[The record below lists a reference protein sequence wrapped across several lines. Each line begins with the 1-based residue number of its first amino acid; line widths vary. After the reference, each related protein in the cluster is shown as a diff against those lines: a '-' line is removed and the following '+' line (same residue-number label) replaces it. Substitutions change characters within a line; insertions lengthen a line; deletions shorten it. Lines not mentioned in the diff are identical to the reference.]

1 MKKFNLKIILN
12 YLDFNLNYNLLFI
25 IRQCILVLF
34 MNITKNFMT
43 IEYYY
48 LLMSQ
53 QDLLQN
59 EVIEEIVRERV
70 SSYALQNKR
79 NDFWILISPEFVKLP
94 NIEQK
99 IKQTNF
105 YKQKKINLI
114 AENNSEFYGAIISI
128 NKEFIT
134 WLSLRLGYFE
144 NIETFTELKTPN
156 VNYVS
161 NGIFGQINTNENLKQ
176 ISPLKG
182 SPKYITPSLLSNKY
196 KKLLELS
203 YNFIKI

>member
-1 MKKFNLKIILN
+1 
-12 YLDFNLNYNLLFI
+12 
-25 IRQCILVLF
+25 
-34 MNITKNFMT
+34 MT
-43 IEYYY
+43 VEYYY

-79 NDFWILISPEFVKLP
+79 NDFWILISPEFVSKVIL
-94 NIEQK
+94 NQK

-105 YKQKKINLI
+105 YKQKKANLI
-114 AENNSEFYGAIISI
+114 SGNNSEFYAAVVSV
-128 NKEFIT
+128 NKEFLS

-144 NIETFTELKTPN
+144 NIETFSNLNAPN
-156 VNYVS
+156 INYVS
-161 NGIFGQINTNENLKQ
+161 NGVFGKIEQNEAGIKN
-176 ISPLKG
+176 SPLR
-182 SPKYITPSLLSNKY
+182 SAAKYLTPDLLTNKY

-203 YNFIKI
+203 YSSVNN

>member
-1 MKKFNLKIILN
+1 
-12 YLDFNLNYNLLFI
+12 
-25 IRQCILVLF
+25 
-34 MNITKNFMT
+34 MT

-79 NDFWILISPEFVKLP
+79 NDFWILISPEFVFKANL
-94 NIEQK
+94 NQK

-105 YKQKKINLI
+105 YKQKKTNLI
-114 AENNSEFYGAIISI
+114 SGNNFEFYAAVVSV
-128 NKEFIT
+128 NKEFIN

-144 NIETFTELKTPN
+144 NIETFSNLNAPN
-156 VNYVS
+156 INYVS
-161 NGIFGQINTNENLKQ
+161 NGIFGKIEQNETGIKN
-176 ISPLKG
+176 SPLK
-182 SPKYITPSLLSNKY
+182 SAAKYLTPDLLTNKD

-203 YNFIKI
+203 YSSVNT